1 MMEQVRLLYSLA
13 HGELA
18 WHFQTHIQGWMNDLN
33 MLLSC
38 FREKMPV
45 IDATRQKDA
54 DGRRERRRG
63 GTTTAEAFGSLPTL
77 VWFPLVAVVVVV
89 ALLRSVARSFSV
101 WRNMFVS
108 VSCLCSE

>member
-1 MMEQVRLLYSLA
+1 
-13 HGELA
+13 
-18 WHFQTHIQGWMNDLN
+18 MNDLN

-45 IDATRQKDA
+45 IDATRQKNA

-89 ALLRSVARSFSV
+89 ALLRSVARALARSV
-101 WRNMFVS
+101 FGETCLSQYRVCVQNECCLFVIILT
-108 VSCLCSE
+108 CLCL